1 MAIEYFVCGGRFLF
15 NEMAPRPHNS
25 GHYTIEGCSTSQ
37 YRELCRYLLG
47 LPLEEPQ
54 LKAPAVMKTSSG
66 KTSTRPSAS
75 PPSGI
80 PTRSCTYTA
89 RASRVPSAKWDIL
102 HSSTAISNN
111 TTRSGGT
118 NS

>member
-47 LPLEEPQ
+47 LPLEE
-54 LKAPAVMKTSSG
+54 S
-66 KTSTRPSAS
+66 
-75 PPSGI
+75 
-80 PTRSCTYTA
+80 RS
-89 RASRVPSAKWDIL
+89 
-102 HSSTAISNN
+102 
-111 TTRSGGT
+111 
-118 NS
+118 